1 MLVSDGVIALR
12 PIAVSDVPA
21 HLAGADSALTR
32 LWPELGAPESATER
46 FAESAAAWEVD
57 GATRLFAV
65 TELPA
70 AELIGLLDIRLARP
84 YLAKGQASIEY
95 GVYPERRGRGL
106 ATRAVILGCRYLAA
120 LGAVEEAVIR
130 VDPGHTSSVAVARRA
145 RFRYS
150 HSATDGDE
158 RVDWYLQAI

>member
-12 PIAVSDVPA
+12 PIAVTDVAA
-21 HLAGADSALTR
+21 HLAGADAAMTR
-32 LWPELGAPESATER
+32 LWPELAAEETAAER
-46 FAESAAAWEVD
+46 FADAAAAWEED
-57 GATRLFAV
+57 GPVRLFAV
-65 TELPA
+65 TELPEA
-70 AELIGLLDIRLARP
+70 AVIGLLDIRLSRP
-84 YLAKGQASIEY
+84 YLARGQASIEY
-95 GVYPERRGRGL
+95 GVYPERRGKGL

-130 VDPGHTSSVAVARRA
+130 VDPEHTSSVAVARRA

-150 HSATDGDE
+150 HSATDGDD

>member
-12 PIAVSDVPA
+12 PITVTDVPA
-21 HLAGADSALTR
+21 HLAGADSALIR
-32 LWPELGAPESATER
+32 LWPELGAEESATEH
-46 FAESAAAWEVD
+46 FADSAAAWAAD
-57 GATRLFAV
+57 GPDRLFAV

-95 GVYPERRGRGL
+95 GVYPERRGFGL

-120 LGAVEEAVIR
+120 LGTVEEAVIR
-130 VDPGHTSSVAVARRA
+130 VDPGHTPSVAVARRA

-150 HSATDGDE
+150 HSATDGDD

>member
-12 PIAVSDVPA
+12 PIAVADVPA
-21 HLAGADSALTR
+21 HLAGADSALIR
-32 LWPELGAPESATER
+32 LWPDLGAEGPATER
-46 FAESAAAWEVD
+46 FADSAVAWETD
-57 GATRLFAV
+57 GPARLFAV
-65 TELPA
+65 TEFPT

-84 YLAKGQASIEY
+84 YLDKGQASIEY

-120 LGAVEEAVIR
+120 LGTVEEAVIR
-130 VDPGHTSSVAVARRA
+130 VDPEHTSSVAVARRA

-150 HSATDGDE
+150 HSATDGDD

>member
-12 PIAVSDVPA
+12 PIAVADVPA
-21 HLAGADSALTR
+21 HLAGADSALVR
-32 LWPELGAPESATER
+32 LWPDLGAEESAAER
-46 FAESAAAWEVD
+46 FADSAAAWETD
-57 GATRLFAV
+57 GPARLFAV
-65 TELPA
+65 TEFPA

-84 YLAKGQASIEY
+84 YLDKGQASIEY

-120 LGAVEEAVIR
+120 LGTVEEAVIR
-130 VDPGHTSSVAVARRA
+130 VDPEHTSSVAVARRA

-150 HSATDGDE
+150 HSATDGDD